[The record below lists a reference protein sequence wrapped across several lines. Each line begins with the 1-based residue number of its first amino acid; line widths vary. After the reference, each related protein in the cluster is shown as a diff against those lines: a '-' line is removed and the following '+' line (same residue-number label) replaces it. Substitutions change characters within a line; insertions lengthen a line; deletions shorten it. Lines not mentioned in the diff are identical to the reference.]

1 MGTEE
6 QKILA
11 EAPVKEVFQE
21 GFRLTFVR
29 LMLIVDPECAPLYF
43 VI

>member
-1 MGTEE
+1 M
-6 QKILA
+6 A
-11 EAPVKEVFQE
+11 EAPVKEVF
-21 GFRLTFVR
+21 LPAAVR